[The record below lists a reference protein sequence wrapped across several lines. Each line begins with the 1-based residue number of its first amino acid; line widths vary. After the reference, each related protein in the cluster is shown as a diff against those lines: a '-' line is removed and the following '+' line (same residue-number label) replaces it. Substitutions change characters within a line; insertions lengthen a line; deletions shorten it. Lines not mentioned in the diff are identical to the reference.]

1 MASVSMT
8 MKITSLS
15 YISSSNYNIGRI
27 CYNRTKCSINKRN
40 RVTKITALQNPSH
53 NLPDH
58 VPTITESIVYAE
70 DLKHSTNEPRFDN
83 KLLKVPDNIF
93 RKPEETSYSA
103 FMKALH
109 NKSIAKA
116 TVAQDE
122 KVVKIQ
128 LNNGTEQV
136 IVLPLAIGIVD
147 TLLEHNVDVTMKY
160 IKDATD
166 NSAFDMSSVPQEVQ
180 IIIAIVEILL
190 IGGLITT
197 ILNIIQ
203 RGGGNTPNGMNSFIG
218 MNKEISLDKS
228 NVTFADIAGVDIAK
242 QELMEIVDFL
252 KNPEKYTI
260 VGAKIPRGIL
270 LCGPPGVGKTLL
282 ARAIAGEAEVPFFS
296 CSGSDFIELFV
307 GVGASRVRD
316 LFKKARDKAPC
327 IIFID
332 EIDTIGKQRSAGGPG
347 VGNDERDQTINQLLT
362 LMDGF
367 EGNLGVIVVA
377 ATNRPDI
384 LDSALLR
391 PGRFDRRVIVD
402 LPDIKGRY
410 EILQIHTKTR
420 PLAEDVNLQQIARIT
435 VGFSGADLNNLCNEA
450 AIYAARLGNENVN
463 QANFENALEKI
474 TLGEERRTMLVT
486 EQKKRVLAY
495 HEAGHALIGLIMN
508 DFDIVRKVSIVPRGM
523 TGGATYFEPLDEH
536 VDMALMTREYLE
548 NKIMV
553 ALGGRVAEEIIFGTT
568 KITTGASGDLQVVQ
582 NIANDMVTQFG
593 FNDTLGLANWENIEG
608 ISEVIFYEMKLL
620 IDKLYEKTHFLITK
634 NIILLDVIAS
644 ALIEKETLNYEEL
657 LELVEGLECPL
668 DLETLNISQII
679 DIVTDEIL

>member
-1 MASVSMT
+1 MT
-8 MKITSLS
+8 ILQSHISNSLRLNA
-15 YISSSNYNIGRI
+15 NYSR
-27 CYNRTKCSINKRN
+27 RPINQRKYA
-40 RVTKITALQNPSH
+40 VKITALQNPSY

-58 VPTITESIVYAE
+58 VPTISESIVYAE
-70 DLKHSTNEPRFDN
+70 DLKRSTIEPRFDN

-93 RKPEETSYSA
+93 RKPEESSYSS
-103 FMKALH
+103 FMKDLH

-116 TVAQDE
+116 TVTQDE

-166 NSAFDMSSVPQEVQ
+166 NSVFDMSSVPQEVQ
-180 IIIAIVEILL
+180 VIVAIVEILL

-197 ILNIIQ
+197 FLNIMQ
-203 RGGGNTPNGMNSFIG
+203 RSGNTPNGMNNFIG
-218 MNKEISLDKS
+218 MNKEITLDKS

-296 CSGSDFIELFV
+296 CSGSDFIEMFV

-316 LFKKARDKAPC
+316 LFKKAREKAPC
-327 IIFID
+327 ILFID

-420 PLAEDVNLQQIARIT
+420 PLAEDVNLQQLARIT

-463 QANFENALEKI
+463 QVNFENALEKI

-553 ALGGRVAEEIIFGTT
+553 ALGGRVAEEIIFGTS
-568 KITTGASGDLQVVQ
+568 KITTGASGDLQIVQ
-582 NIANDMVTQFG
+582 NIANDMITQFG
-593 FNDTLGLANWENIEG
+593 FNDTLGLANWEDNEG
-608 ISEVIFYEMKLL
+608 ISDIIFYEMKVL
-620 IDKLYEKTHFLITK
+620 IDKLYERTYFLITK
-634 NIILLDVIAS
+634 NIIVLDVIAT

-657 LELVEGLECPL
+657 IELVEGLECPL
-668 DLETLNISQII
+668 DVETLNTSII
-679 DIVTDEIL
+679 TTTTKTIIEDD